1 MSGLAKDTDTAGDRG
16 TVVWSLGSQSIVE
29 KVMTEIHKSPR
40 GRKRR
45 LRSVTVVAI
54 DPSKYPQFR
63 HDPDNPYSS
72 QSDDVRVVE
81 VGDVCAQLLAQASL
95 ESKLTIL
102 SKDAVAA

>member
-1 MSGLAKDTDTAGDRG
+1 MTDTP
-16 TVVWSLGSQSIVE
+16 
-29 KVMTEIHKSPR
+29 KSPR

-54 DPSKYPQFR
+54 DPAKYPQFCNDR
-63 HDPDNPYSS
+63 DNPYST
-72 QSDDVRVVE
+72 QSDEVRVTEVE
-81 VGDVCAQLLAQASL
+81 DVCAQLLAQASL